1 MSKQLKIGL
10 PGKGAEKGDS
20 EESETPEEP
29 QKDEKPEP
37 TKEELEETK
46 KKEKAQEELEKKII
60 DKYKA
65 AIEKEEAAKALQEK
79 DEKEKVS
86 VELKGLADT
95 LRKELG
101 DDYPESFNHFKIAP
115 RIDAMIGLKNAIE
128 KRKMTEPIQK
138 GKSTIPKPK
147 GEEKK
152 IKRTRLTKDNSYKE
166 LAKTF
171 PWTQNYEE
179 KSKK

>member
-1 MSKQLKIGL
+1 MSKQKQLGL
-10 PGKGAEKGDS
+10 SGKKAEKEEP
-20 EESETPEEP
+20 EESDSS
-29 QKDEKPEP
+29 DEKPEDDRPEP

-166 LAKTF
+166 LAKSF
-171 PWTQNYEE
+171 PWTQDYE
-179 KSKK
+179 KKTKK